1 MSEEWS
7 RDYALNVLKE
17 NVSSLDGEYDDE
29 NEVFFDIRF
38 GDDSLVAK
46 VTDATDDSLVEEF
59 IINFQ

>member
-46 VTDATDDSLVEEF
+46 VTDATDESVEEF